1 MAPEHDAP
9 EASTTTVIEPR
20 PNPIVEQPATVAAC
34 QADYQAAADVRA
46 RLDCTTRKAP

>member
-20 PNPIVEQPATVAAC
+20 PNPLFEQPATVAAC
-34 QADYQAAADVRA
+34 QADYAEAADIRA
-46 RLDCTTRKAP
+46 RLERGAP